1 MEKFEVR
8 TCGFRVCALAY
19 SVGSWRLCNRLS
31 WLYCLASKC
40 SQMYTRSF
48 PMLRRL
54 NVDCPGIVD
63 MPPVIYA
70 AFFEGGCSTT
80 CGYLIVKH
88 QMSM

>member
-1 MEKFEVR
+1 
-8 TCGFRVCALAY
+8 
-19 SVGSWRLCNRLS
+19 
-31 WLYCLASKC
+31 
-40 SQMYTRSF
+40 
-48 PMLRRL
+48 MLRRL
-54 NVDCPGIVD
+54 NVDSPGIVD